1 MVVCF
6 LPSGH
11 ADNNVGQ
18 TPELIQVR
26 QSTRT
31 GQHEVWSRAER
42 RLGAPHPPSR
52 RGEGSPPRHSRRPAA
67 CPAPEEGD
75 PAGWGTRYLEIL
87 HFLRPASSA
96 TAAATPGAFLF
107 FFTGIFRL
115 PRQGGQGGRGGGSR
129 SAAAPAPA
137 CQGPQRRPDPAA
149 ARPWVSSSGPAWHS
163 AALRPAVP
171 RLGRSRGRER
181 RQRGTSSSLE
191 EQAAQSDPEADD
203 RGPEVT
209 PQGASR
215 GGAGR
220 GGAGRA
226 SEVWDSA
233 LSSRFAGL
241 SAGGTRLS

>member
-42 RLGAPHPPSR
+42 RLRAPHPPSR

-129 SAAAPAPA
+129 SAAAPAPV
-137 CQGPQRRPDPAA
+137 CQGPQRRPE
-149 ARPWVSSSGPAWHS
+149 ARPRGGPA
-163 AALRPAVP
+163 
-171 RLGRSRGRER
+171 LG
-181 RQRGTSSSLE
+181 LLL
-191 EQAAQSDPEADD
+191 
-203 RGPEVT
+203 
-209 PQGASR
+209 
-215 GGAGR
+215 GAGLAQR
-220 GGAGRA
+220 
-226 SEVWDSA
+226 SA
-233 LSSRFAGL
+233 
-241 SAGGTRLS
+241 